1 MKTNKRFSSLV
12 VASVTV
18 MVVMMAMIT
27 IVLGPR
33 QLSAAPKADKNATSA
48 PQWSVQVDKVD
59 PVDVALATSFQVAIY
74 ENLVD
79 EIAKT
84 NRFKQVFRSGDRDAS
99 SVPNLLTLKTTVQK
113 YTEGSEKKRAVT
125 TVSGATKLN
134 VKSQLCTRDG
144 KVILEKVVDG
154 NVRFFGGNLRATL
167 NLARNIAKEIKQSD
181 LPVPSASTSTTD
193 QKRET
198 VRVATAEQPPVH

>member
-1 MKTNKRFSSLV
+1 
-12 VASVTV
+12 
-18 MVVMMAMIT
+18 
-27 IVLGPR
+27 
-33 QLSAAPKADKNATSA
+33 
-48 PQWSVQVDKVD
+48 
-59 PVDVALATSFQVAIY
+59 
-74 ENLVD
+74 
-79 EIAKT
+79 
-84 NRFKQVFRSGDRDAS
+84 
-99 SVPNLLTLKTTVQK
+99 
-113 YTEGSEKKRAVT
+113 
-125 TVSGATKLN
+125 LN